1 MRIPSPM
8 RIATLS
14 LLVGG
19 LACAKNRPNEDVG
32 AARDTT
38 TLDTMARD
46 TTTLDTMARDTTTL
60 DTMVRDT
67 TTLDTMVRDTT
78 ARDTAG
84 VSDSLKPNQ
93 TKSGVTDTR
102 TGEST
107 IPNVTQTRPDQGQ
120 PVTSKGDTLNEAID
134 SSAINRD
141 PTPSTTRQTVVDT
154 SMSPERADSSAAD
167 SATTAR

>member
-1 MRIPSPM
+1 MRVPSPM

-19 LACAKNRPNEDVG
+19 LACAKNSANEEVG
-32 AARDTT
+32 AARDTTT

-46 TTTLDTMARDTTTL
+46 TM
-60 DTMVRDT
+60 
-67 TTLDTMVRDTT
+67 

-93 TKSGVTDTR
+93 SKSGVTDTK

-107 IPNVTQTRPDQGQ
+107 IPNVAKTRPDQGQ
-120 PVTSKGDTLNEAID
+120 PVTSKGDTINEAVD
-134 SSAINRD
+134 SSAINRE
-141 PTPSTTRQTVVDT
+141 PTSSTTRQTVVDS

-167 SATTAR
+167 SSRTAR

>member
-1 MRIPSPM
+1 MRIPSPT

-19 LACAKNRPNEDVG
+19 LACAKNSANEDVG

-38 TLDTMARD
+38 KLDTI
-46 TTTLDTMARDTTTL
+46 
-60 DTMVRDT
+60 VPS
-67 TTLDTMVRDTT
+67 TT

-84 VSDSLKPNQ
+84 VPDSVKPNQ
-93 TKSGVTDTR
+93 SKSGVTDTK

-107 IPNVTQTRPDQGQ
+107 TPDVTQTRPDQGQ
-120 PVTSKGDTLNEAID
+120 PVTSKGDTLNPAVDSSAVNEVID

-141 PTPSTTRQTVVDT
+141 PTSSTTRQTVVDS
-154 SMSPERADSSAAD
+154 SMSPEGADSSAAD
-167 SATTAR
+167 SSTTAR